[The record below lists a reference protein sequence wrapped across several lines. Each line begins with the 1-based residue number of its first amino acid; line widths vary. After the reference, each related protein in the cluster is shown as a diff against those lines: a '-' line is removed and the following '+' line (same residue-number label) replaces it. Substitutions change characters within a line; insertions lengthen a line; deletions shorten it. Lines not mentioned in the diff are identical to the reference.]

1 MDECPVFNIE
11 WQHLQSGPSP
21 ANEYIVVNVDDCVGV
36 GWGHHIALEVDWGGV
51 NLGTA
56 MPADLAALSQN

>member
-11 WQHLQSGPSP
+11 RQHLQSGPSP
-21 ANEYIVVNVDDCVGV
+21 ANEYIVVSVDDCVGV
-36 GWGHHIALEVDWGGV
+36 GWGHHIALDLDVDWGGV

-56 MPADLAALSQN
+56 RG